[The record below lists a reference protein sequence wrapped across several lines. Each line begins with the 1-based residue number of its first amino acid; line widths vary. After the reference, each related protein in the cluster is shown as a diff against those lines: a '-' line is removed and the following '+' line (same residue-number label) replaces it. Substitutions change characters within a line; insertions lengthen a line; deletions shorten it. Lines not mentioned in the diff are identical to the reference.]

1 MGAFIIDLDKVGHS
15 LYKKQ
20 SDCYNEVLEAFS
32 KDILTNGEIDR
43 TKLGAIVFS
52 DEKKLQKL
60 TEITDKYI
68 FLETKNIINKVKNEH
83 KNEYSLIIV
92 DGALLLDS
100 KIFQLL
106 DECILVCA
114 KKSVRIDRLKKRD
127 SRSNEE
133 VLKRIS
139 KQKNLYDRKDD
150 FSLIIFNN
158 SQNDDEN
165 IKRSL
170 KDFLAKTI

>member
-15 LYKKQ
+15 LYTKDN
-20 SDCYNEVLEAFS
+20 DCYNEVIETFS

-43 TKLGAIVFS
+43 TKLGEIVFS
-52 DEKKLQKL
+52 DINELQKL

-68 FLETKNIINKVKNEH
+68 YLETKNIIKKVKEEN
-83 KNEYSLIIV
+83 KDLYTCIIV
-92 DGALLLDS
+92 DGALIIDS
-100 KIFQLL
+100 KIWDIL

-127 SRSNEE
+127 SRSDVEIE
-133 VLKRIS
+133 KRIS

-150 FSLIIFNN
+150 FSIIIFNN
-158 SQNDDEN
+158 CQNDNKN
-165 IKRSL
+165 IKKML
-170 KDFLAKTI
+170 KDFLTKTI